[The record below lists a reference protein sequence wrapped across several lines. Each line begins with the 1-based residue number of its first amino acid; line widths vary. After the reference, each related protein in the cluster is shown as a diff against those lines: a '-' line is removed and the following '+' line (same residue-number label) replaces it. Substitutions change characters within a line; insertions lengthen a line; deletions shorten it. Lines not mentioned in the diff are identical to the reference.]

1 MDDSLDRAL
10 AAARAA
16 SEKLAED
23 ILILDVQ
30 SLIGITDYFLIC
42 SGRNERQVQTI
53 LEEIE
58 KQLLVGEPARKPLR
72 REGEHQLRWV
82 LLDYGD
88 FVVHIFHAEERQYYE
103 LERLWKDAGR
113 IPASDD
119 AASSPPASDEDDL
132 EPVRGTA

>member
-1 MDDSLDRAL
+1 MADSQDRAL

-23 ILILDVQ
+23 IVILDVH
-30 SLIGITDYFLIC
+30 SLIGITDYFVVC

-58 KQLLVGEPARKPLR
+58 RRLGAQGFKPSR

-82 LLDYGD
+82 LLDYDD

-103 LERLWKDAGR
+103 LERLWKDAAR
-113 IPASDD
+113 IDVEAEPDGVASVG
-119 AASSPPASDEDDL
+119 AAGA
-132 EPVRGTA
+132 GA